1 MKKSQQEIELQEKKD
16 RSITIELFNN
26 LFTSI
31 NTDIRDIT
39 AHTDLFLTGYTL
51 SHNKAYNVEIK
62 EREMYS
68 NTFPDCYLEL
78 KKYQHLLE
86 DNYTHS
92 MVYLCI
98 YKDAILIWNLSNIDM
113 KDVTLTKRWMKK
125 STFNGEEM
133 ELKDVYLLPINKA
146 KQFKINGLH

>member
-1 MKKSQQEIELQEKKD
+1 MKKTQEEIKRQEEKD
-16 RSITIELFNN
+16 RSIAVELFSI
-26 LFTSI
+26 LFTNI

-39 AHTDLFLTGYTL
+39 AHTDLFITGYTA
-51 SHNKAYNVEIK
+51 HQNKAYNVEIK
-62 EREMYS
+62 ERDMYS

-78 KKYQHLLE
+78 KKYQHLSE

-133 ELKDVYLLPINKA
+133 ELKDVYLLPITKA
-146 KQFKINGLH
+146 KKYYYNGLH